1 MKILAVDPG
10 VTQAGFAV
18 YTPDHP
24 EREKGIICSS
34 YSSSGS
40 SSEKK
45 AEDFARHFEW
55 LIHHYQPDVIC
66 FELAVRQ
73 IFQYQRKADL
83 GGLRTEA
90 PSSDQLILSE
100 LQGSIRGIA
109 IAHAI
114 PFDSVPVQTWRA
126 AIYGKGGGNM
136 PRDQAKSYAKTMA
149 RRLGIKFLNHNEAE
163 ASMVSLW
170 CATCSQIYKAKLYGV
185 AI

>member
-10 VTQAGFAV
+10 VTQAGFAL

-24 EREKGIICSS
+24 DREKGIICTSF
-34 YSSSGS
+34 SSSGA

-45 AEDFARHFEW
+45 AEDFARHFNW
-55 LIHHYQPDVIC
+55 LVNHHQPDVIC

-83 GGLRTEA
+83 GGLRSEA

-100 LQGSIRGIA
+100 LQGTIRGIC
-109 IAHAI
+109 IAHVL
-114 PFDSVPVQTWRA
+114 PFESVPVQTWRA
-126 AIYGKGGGNM
+126 AVYGKGYGNM
-136 PRDQAKSYAKTMA
+136 QRDHAKSHAKTTA
-149 RRLGIKFLNHNEAE
+149 RRLGIPFLNHNEAE
-163 ASMVSLW
+163 AAMIALW